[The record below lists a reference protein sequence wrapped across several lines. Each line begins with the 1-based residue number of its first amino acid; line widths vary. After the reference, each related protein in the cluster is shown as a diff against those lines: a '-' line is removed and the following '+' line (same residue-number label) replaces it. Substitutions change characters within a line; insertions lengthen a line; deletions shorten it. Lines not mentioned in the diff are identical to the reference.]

1 AGAVGRLPVLSAR
14 GTAGPLAQLAK
25 IEVTDGQT
33 LIAREG
39 GRRRLTV
46 RCDIAGRDQAGF
58 VSEAQK
64 IFARELPVPPGF
76 HLSWLGMFENLD
88 PPPRHFPVVV
98 PGTVLLIYALLFP
111 TFGSHKAALLLLT
124 SVPLAFVGGAVA
136 LFVRGMNLN
145 VSSGVGFA
153 ALFGVSIMNGVL
165 LVKAITTLRAQG
177 DGLED
182 AI

>member
-1 AGAVGRLPVLSAR
+1 TSPQAVGRLPVFSST
-14 GTAGPLAQLAK
+14 GTPVPLAQLAR
-25 IEVTDGQT
+25 IEVSDGQT

-46 RCDIAGRDQAGF
+46 RCDIVRRDQAGF
-58 VSEAQK
+58 VAEAQRV
-64 IFARELPVPPGF
+64 FSRELSVPPGF

-88 PPPRHFPVVV
+88 RARRHFAVVV
-98 PGTVLLIYALLFP
+98 PVTVLLIYALLFT
-111 TFGSHKAALLLLT
+111 TFASHRAALLLLT
-124 SVPLAFVGGAVA
+124 SVPLAFIGGALA

-165 LVKAITTLRAQG
+165 M
-177 DGLED
+177 
-182 AI
+182 